1 MHMKLFNKTSFINDK
16 ISLLKNKKMKKLLIF
31 GGTFDPIHN
40 GHIKMLLGAITKIQ
54 PDLSLIIPTKNP
66 PLKDSIPT
74 ASSKDRVAMI
84 NLAIKSIPKVKV
96 CDYEIKSS
104 SNAKSYTYLTI
115 KYLKNIYKNYQFY
128 FLVGMDRLNDF
139 DQWKNYKQILN
150 NVTLV
155 VAGRNNQK
163 PKFDNAI
170 KLTIDETNIS
180 SKQLR
185 EKPNKKFLN
194 LNVVKYIANN
204 GVYAQTQIK
213 SLMSDYRYQ
222 HTLRV
227 AKTALEICSI
237 KNKNLAKKA
246 YLAAM
251 YHDVAKEFNRDQ
263 ILEIIGNKFNRNR
276 FPTAHTLHGCA
287 SAVYVKQHF
296 YVTDKEVLDAI
307 YNHVIPPKKPSIL
320 SKIIYCADKLEPART
335 NKDMPNRA
343 KLLLLAKTDL
353 NKAYDQVLAYNK
365 SRFN

>member
-1 MHMKLFNKTSFINDK
+1 MKLFNKIKSNNDK
-16 ISLLKNKKMKKLLIF
+16 ISLFKNKKMKKLLIF

-40 GHIKMLLGAITKIQ
+40 GHIKMLLGAIKKIQ

-74 ASSKDRVAMI
+74 ASSRERVAMI
-84 NLAIKSIPKVKV
+84 NLAIANLPKVKV
-96 CDYEIKSS
+96 CDYEIKSK
-104 SNAKSYTYLTI
+104 SNSKSYTYLTI
-115 KYLKNIYKNYQFY
+115 KYLKNIYKNYDLY

-139 DQWKNYKQILN
+139 DQWKNYEQILK

-155 VAGRNNQK
+155 VAGRDNQK
-163 PKFDNAI
+163 AKFDNAI
-170 KLTIDETNIS
+170 MLSIDETNIS
-180 SKQLR
+180 SNQLR
-185 EKPNKKFLN
+185 KSPNKKYLN
-194 LNVVKYIANN
+194 FNVVKYIAKN
-204 GVYAQTQIK
+204 GVYARSQIK

-237 KNKNLAKKA
+237 KNKNLSKKA
-246 YLAAM
+246 YIAAM

-263 ILEIIGNKFNRNR
+263 ILELLGNKFNRKR

-287 SAVYVKQHF
+287 SAVYVKENF
-296 YVTDKEVLDAI
+296 FINDKEILDAI

-335 NKDMPNRA
+335 KKDMPNRA
-343 KLLLLAKTDL
+343 KLLALAKTNL
-353 NKAYDQVLAYNK
+353 NKAYEEVLAYNK

>member
-1 MHMKLFNKTSFINDK
+1 MKLFNKITFNNDK
-16 ISLLKNKKMKKLLIF
+16 ISLFKNKKMKKLLIF

-40 GHIKMLLGAITKIQ
+40 GHIKMLLGAIKKIQ

-84 NLAIKSIPKVKV
+84 NLAIKSIPKVKI
-96 CDYEIKSS
+96 CDYEIK
-104 SNAKSYTYLTI
+104 AKSNSKSYSYLTI
-115 KYLKNIYKNYQFY
+115 KYLKNIYKNYQLY
-128 FLVGMDRLNDF
+128 FLVGMDRLDDF
-139 DQWKNYKQILN
+139 DQWKNYKYILN

-163 PKFDNAI
+163 PKFDNVI
-170 KLTIDETNIS
+170 KLAIEETNIS
-180 SKQLR
+180 SNELR
-185 EKPNKKFLN
+185 TKPNKKYLN
-194 LNVVKYIANN
+194 TNVVRYISNN
-204 GVYAQTQIK
+204 GVYASSQIR

-246 YLAAM
+246 YIASM

-263 ILEIIGNKFNRNR
+263 ILELLGNKFNRKR

-287 SAVYVKQHF
+287 SAVYVKKHF
-296 YVTDKEVLDAI
+296 FITDKTILDAI

-335 NKDMPNRA
+335 SKDMPNRA
-343 KLLLLAKTDL
+343 KLLTLAKTNL
-353 NKAYDQVLAYNK
+353 NKAYEQVLAYNK